1 MECKMI
7 NVTVIRG
14 WCIAAKPLKSF
25 LLQHK
30 PTRPIHSLTLSIY
43 PLQKL
48 NPLMES
54 RTRRSLNTSTHSSLS
69 KSEAETSSTAVQSS
83 TPHKSKVK
91 FCQSCGGPTKQSI
104 PAGEEKM
111 RAVCT
116 LCGNVFYENPKM
128 VVGCLV
134 EHNDKVLLCKRKIQ
148 PSYGLW
154 TLPAGFLEV
163 GESAAGG
170 AARETL
176 EEACA
181 EVEVVSPFAQLDI
194 PFIGQSYVIF
204 RAQFKIPHFSPGPES
219 LECAMFSLDEIP
231 FDSLAFSSVYVTLK
245 MYVEDVKAGKFCF
258 HYCTIERRIHATA
271 FAGNFYCGF
280 STNSFQILG
289 ATQKISFYGIYK
301 NAGKDMWLVSDRGDI
316 LYDSWMFFHNVL
328 QFLN

>member
-83 TPHKSKVK
+83 T
-91 FCQSCGGPTKQSI
+91 
-104 PAGEEKM
+104 
-111 RAVCT
+111 
-116 LCGNVFYENPKM
+116 

>member
-258 HYCTIERRIHATA
+258 HYCTIERRPEASPSDLQ
-271 FAGNFYCGF
+271 GF
-280 STNSFQILG
+280 LV
-289 ATQKISFYGIYK
+289 TQEMCS
-301 NAGKDMWLVSDRGDI
+301 
-316 LYDSWMFFHNVL
+316 
-328 QFLN
+328 